1 MIKFSFIT
9 SQAARQR
16 SDETPQESPDRCR
29 LLAWKTVL
37 KFDDLELQKFHFQQP
52 KLILLS
58 TWIAGLTRNAG
69 QHVTFK
75 LPKNLE
81 ETVLLAAAAFTVVA
95 QKRRNETS
103 FANSETHS
111 SNGSS
116 SSGKF
121 GHPKQK
127 SRVSTRAGTTSKA
140 TSHTLASRQPSQHL
154 YRTPTGS

>member
-1 MIKFSFIT
+1 MIKFNFIT

-37 KFDDLELQKFHFQQP
+37 KFDDLELQKFHFQQA
-52 KLILLS
+52 KWILLS
-58 TWIAGLTRNAG
+58 AWIAGLTRNAG

-75 LPKNLE
+75 LPKNIE
-81 ETVLLAAAAFTVVA
+81 ETVLLAAASFKVEA
-95 QKRRNETS
+95 QKRRKETS

-121 GHPKQK
+121 GHTEQK
-127 SRVSTRAGTTSKA
+127 SRASMQAGIMSEA
-140 TSHTLASRQPSQHL
+140 TSHILASRQPCQHF
-154 YRTPTGS
+154 YRMPTGS